1 MNYEEKY
8 KEALD
13 LMKDCVPDE
22 NGLVHVRPEDI
33 FSELAETKDERIR
46 KAILSGLKY
55 LEAELGW
62 DAVGNVDILDAYA
75 WLEKQGEQKA
85 TDKVEPFKWSEED
98 ENILE
103 YTKEAVINTWG
114 GDTQDEIL
122 DWLENIKKRI
132 GE

>member
-46 KAILSGLKY
+46 KEIKQLIQGMH
-55 LEAELGW
+55 
-62 DAVGNVDILDAYA
+62 DAD
-75 WLEKQGEQKA
+75 
-85 TDKVEPFKWSEED
+85 PR
-98 ENILE
+98 
-103 YTKEAVINTWG
+103 KERW
-114 GDTQDEIL
+114 L
-122 DWLENIKKRI
+122 DWLENIKQRI